1 MLINLFL
8 LFSLFNSANIK
19 AQDDSYLKEV
29 YAIIGVDSQTG
40 LSLASELQSK
50 NKTEMDKYGSQLM
63 DAQGNIKGEYLASA
77 VNCAGSNIGQCGQD
91 IQKFMTLMK
100 YDSRIKVAHQL
111 EVEYSEKINAVKKDV
126 SKYIRDNELGIRT
139 KGYAAAKDLI
149 EARLDMAKAEFELIK
164 SENAVLRSKFVK
176 DEGNTSKKIEELKAE
191 IEKTKKAF
199 DKKIKEVEISNFED
213 EPNKDKIKESV
224 IDALRSAESDL
235 EVSLTNVTA
244 DEIFGSLPSGLDI
257 CKDYAKKTPEAKKK
271 CEELAAKYN
280 LAAATGGST
289 WSPIKVSTDEN
300 CDIFDKMGAE
310 TWNTL
315 FGFLATYKS
324 LEFQKC
330 TDAYGLDDS
339 KCIKIGS
346 QMRSMFGDPMNLT
359 KVYDNVG
366 SDETKL
372 TDIKIN
378 PSFTSTGTQ
387 TSPSMNIGGTQ
398 ASNPFSAY
406 TTSSA
411 AGTGPSGTGAAGSN
425 NRVNADTGAGIYNS
439 LSNQYAAIGTGA
451 SGFYNQYSYYAAKIA
466 NNNTALLG
474 AFGKGIDA
482 NIYQERA
489 SSVQKTIDQ
498 AKGGEVRYPGTTSYT
513 TSIDLRQ
520 KITELNKK
528 KSDYVQELANKIANG
543 GLAKYKLKY
552 GSLAEK
558 QQAAAELALSN
569 GYTEYVKNQIQAI
582 DSEIRLYY
590 MNSYSL
596 IQTSSTQ
603 LFDTTNMYASNS
615 NEVYTKRSLNLNK
628 LKTPVSKKTT
638 YVLKEGWE
646 ERFKKYID
654 EMMNK
659 AEESKKK
666 MNMIKTDVQKILAK
680 SVPIVPL
687 KKLPNLSSTAYEIRN
702 MESIEL
708 VAKKNMAAIDKAMQ
722 YHRERKQNTPSD
734 LYAQYEKDATTLKT
748 SMQKAVASIDNA
760 RPNVEKSYAVID
772 QLYVEVPKAEALRE
786 MAKRMVERGL

>member
-8 LFSLFNSANIK
+8 LFSLFNSGNIK
-19 AQDDSYLKEV
+19 AQDDVYRKEV
-29 YAIIGVDSQTG
+29 YAIIGVNPETG
-40 LSLASELQSK
+40 LSTASDLQSK
-50 NKTEMDKYGSQLM
+50 NKKEIDKYGSQLM
-63 DAQGNIKGEYLASA
+63 DDKGNIKGEYLASA
-77 VNCAGSNIGQCGQD
+77 VNCAGANIGQCGQD

-111 EVEYSEKINAVKKDV
+111 EVEYSEKINAVKKNV
-126 SKYIRDNELGIRT
+126 SKYVRDNELGMRT
-139 KGYAAAKDLI
+139 KGYTAAKELI
-149 EARLDMAKAEFELIK
+149 EARLDLAKAEFELLK
-164 SENAVLRSKFVK
+164 NDNAGLRSKLVK
-176 DEGNTSKKIEELKAE
+176 EEGKVSKEDKQLKEELDKA
-191 IEKTKKAF
+191 KKLF
-199 DKKIKEVEISNFED
+199 DKKINDVKISTFDD
-213 EPNKDKIKESV
+213 ETNKDKIRESV
-224 IDALRSAESDL
+224 IDALKSAESDL

-244 DEIFGSLPSGLDI
+244 DEVFGSLPSGMDI
-257 CKDYAKKTPEAKKK
+257 CKDYAKKTPEGKKK

-330 TDAYGLDDS
+330 SDAYGVDDS
-339 KCIKIGS
+339 KCIEIGS

-359 KVYDNVG
+359 KVYDNIG
-366 SDETKL
+366 SGNTNL
-372 TDIKIN
+372 TDVKIN
-378 PSFTSTGTQ
+378 PSFTSAGTQ
-387 TSPSMNIGGTQ
+387 TSPSMLIGGTQ
-398 ASNPFSAY
+398 TSNPFSAY
-406 TTSSA
+406 TKSSSSNSA
-411 AGTGPSGTGAAGSN
+411 ASGTGMTGSN
-425 NRVNADTGAGIYNS
+425 NRVNADNGANIYNS
-439 LSNQYAAIGTGA
+439 LSTQYTAIGSGA
-451 SGFYNQYSYYAAKIA
+451 SGFYNQYSDYSNKIT
-466 NNNTALLG
+466 NNNKALLG

-489 SSVQKTIDQ
+489 SSVQKTIEQ

-590 MNSYSL
+590 MNSSAL
-596 IQTSSTQ
+596 MQTSSTQ
-603 LFDTTNMYASNS
+603 FFDTTNMYASNS
-615 NEVYTKRSLNLNK
+615 DQVYTKRSLSLNK
-628 LKTPVSKKTT
+628 LKTPVSRNTT

-646 ERFKKYID
+646 ERFKKYVD
-654 EMMNK
+654 EMMGK

-666 MNMIKTDVQKILAK
+666 MNMIKSDLHKILAQ

-702 MESIEL
+702 MESIEA
-708 VAKKNMAAIDKAMQ
+708 VAKKNMVAIDKAMQ
-722 YHRERKQNTPSD
+722 YHRERKQSTPSD

-748 SMQKAVASIDNA
+748 SMQNTVASINSA
-760 RPNVEKSYAVID
+760 RPAVEKSYAVIN